1 MNNKSNRIFTE
12 VFLHLI
18 YGKQP
23 FAPTSN
29 LPMEIIM
36 SNQKHRL
43 INQAI
48 LGIAT
53 TFGLFSAS
61 VANAASLNVLWYG
74 QTDAYNA
81 KISELAA
88 LAPTFD
94 PEGDGSLD
102 WNLTFWN
109 PQDSTPNFSNYDVLA
124 IGTAWSESILNFDP
138 TGILNN
144 KSAISTARGNRTFLS
159 GQDADNHYSGTPGPR
174 PNGPLGFLVNAVN
187 WAGSGEGMGIVV
199 LPDGGDS
206 RDPRSRKWWL
216 NDRSF
221 LKDELEGYVSYFWE
235 ENVVI
240 PTETSDFPVNEGL
253 TTAGLSNWRQ
263 SAHAAFDKNI
273 PGYLSINDA
282 GSRPGYAVTIVTD
295 SEADGDTLGQETEK
309 VPEPGSIFGLFLLGS
324 LGVRSVLLRIS
335 Q

>member
-81 KISELAA
+81 KISE
-88 LAPTFD
+88 
-94 PEGDGSLD
+94 
-102 WNLTFWN
+102 
-109 PQDSTPNFSNYDVLA
+109 
-124 IGTAWSESILNFDP
+124 
-138 TGILNN
+138 
-144 KSAISTARGNRTFLS
+144 
-159 GQDADNHYSGTPGPR
+159 
-174 PNGPLGFLVNAVN
+174 
-187 WAGSGEGMGIVV
+187 
-199 LPDGGDS
+199 
-206 RDPRSRKWWL
+206 
-216 NDRSF
+216 
-221 LKDELEGYVSYFWE
+221 
-235 ENVVI
+235 
-240 PTETSDFPVNEGL
+240 
-253 TTAGLSNWRQ
+253 
-263 SAHAAFDKNI
+263 
-273 PGYLSINDA
+273 
-282 GSRPGYAVTIVTD
+282 
-295 SEADGDTLGQETEK
+295 
-309 VPEPGSIFGLFLLGS
+309 
-324 LGVRSVLLRIS
+324 
-335 Q
+335 